1 MKAPPIISCMLT
13 FSLTHHFARITFT
26 HLFRYITILY
36 YLNDVEE
43 GGETAFPMADNATL
57 DIHVSKLLV

>member
-1 MKAPPIISCMLT
+1 M
-13 FSLTHHFARITFT
+13 
-26 HLFRYITILY
+26 LY

>member
-1 MKAPPIISCMLT
+1 MKASSIISCMLT
-13 FSLTHHFARITFT
+13 FSLIHQFARITVT